1 MWLASEE
8 YQGRAE
14 VDGRLYQ
21 SRVPYLGDDDRLF
34 LLRAGPV
41 EAALVVAAVR
51 SGLEAF
57 SFRMNLVY

>member
-8 YQGRAE
+8 YQGQAE

-21 SRVPYLGDDDRLF
+21 SRVPYLGDDGRLF

-41 EAALVVAAVR
+41 EAPVVAAVR

-57 SFRMNLVY
+57 SFRMNSVY